1 MIQKEVL
8 STFFSSTGL
17 NRKATLSTYVENNTR
32 YFHVECIKDGLIYL
46 VQSFEDKS
54 IAYVED
60 LCENFVEGYGSFK
73 EE

>member
-32 YFHVECIKDGLIYL
+32 YFYVECIKDGLIYL
-46 VQSFEDKS
+46 VQSFENKS

-60 LCENFVEGYGSFK
+60 LCENFVEGYGRFK